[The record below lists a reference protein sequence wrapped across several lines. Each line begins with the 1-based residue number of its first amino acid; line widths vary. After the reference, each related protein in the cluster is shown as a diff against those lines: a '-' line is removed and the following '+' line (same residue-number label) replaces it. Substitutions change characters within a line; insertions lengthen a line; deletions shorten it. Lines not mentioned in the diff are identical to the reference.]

1 MKSEALY
8 EIMDCAIRKALEL
21 LQTSE
26 SRTALVDLYV
36 QPNPEAGE
44 FVVLDDE
51 DHLLVK
57 VPVSDWQ
64 DQYETIHVEEE
75 LKKAEAFL
83 RQIVLKIQM
92 EGLFDSINTLKPF
105 SVLMVN
111 DEMDE
116 IAELLLI
123 DDEQVVLDDDFLN
136 NLDQE
141 LNDFY
146 EKLMSDI

>member
-8 EIMDCAIRKALEL
+8 DIMDCAIRKALEL

-26 SRTALVDLYV
+26 SRTALVDLYL
-36 QPNPEAGE
+36 QPNPDAGE
-44 FVVLDDE
+44 FSILDDE
-51 DHLLVK
+51 DHPLVK
-57 VPVSDWQ
+57 VPISDWQ
-64 DQYETIHVEEE
+64 EKYDTLNVEEE
-75 LKKAEAFL
+75 LLKSEAIL
-83 RQIVLKIQM
+83 KQIVSVISE
-92 EGLFDSINTLKPF
+92 EGLFESIHTLKPF
-105 SVLMVN
+105 SVLMVD

-123 DDEQVVLDDDFLN
+123 DDEQMVLDDVFLN